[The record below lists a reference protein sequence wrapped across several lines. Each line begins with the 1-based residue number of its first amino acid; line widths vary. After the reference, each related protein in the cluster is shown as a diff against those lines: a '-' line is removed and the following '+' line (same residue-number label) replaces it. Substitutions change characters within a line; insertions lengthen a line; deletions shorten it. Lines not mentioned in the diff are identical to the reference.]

1 MSDFDPAF
9 LEDRYR
15 TVLISKLKE
24 KRAELPKKAVPTTPS
39 AQNVISLM
47 DVLKRSL
54 AAEQPVART
63 SPTKPAPRRVAAPS
77 RGAPKRSSRAR
88 SKNGLTS
95 RSDAQSLNVSSNLP
109 SPHEGIC
116 SDMLDCLVIGGG
128 PAGLL
133 AAVYLGRYRR
143 SVQVIDAGESRAAKI
158 PESHNYPGFFGIA
171 GPELLRRL
179 NAQARQYGAELVSGR
194 VTSLRK
200 EGDTFVASSS
210 GSDVNARFILLATGL
225 VDQCPTIEGQPAD
238 CPSEV
243 IRFCP
248 ICDGYEAID
257 RRVGVVGDIKAGGKK
272 ALFLRTYTKD
282 VSLFLTDETEDVDWQ
297 EKLAKANVRIVG
309 NLKQVRQTTENT
321 ITVVTQQ
328 GDTHEVDALYP
339 ALGCIVRSDLATG
352 LGASSTENG
361 NLEVDDHQ
369 RTTIG
374 GLYAAGDVVT
384 DLHQLSV
391 AFGHAA
397 IAATDIHN
405 RLPPNPR

>member
-1 MSDFDPAF
+1 M
-9 LEDRYR
+9 
-15 TVLISKLKE
+15 
-24 KRAELPKKAVPTTPS
+24 
-39 AQNVISLM
+39 
-47 DVLKRSL
+47 
-54 AAEQPVART
+54 
-63 SPTKPAPRRVAAPS
+63 
-77 RGAPKRSSRAR
+77 
-88 SKNGLTS
+88 
-95 RSDAQSLNVSSNLP
+95 
-109 SPHEGIC
+109 
-116 SDMLDCLVIGGG
+116 
-128 PAGLL
+128 
-133 AAVYLGRYRR
+133 
-143 SVQVIDAGESRAAKI
+143 
-158 PESHNYPGFFGIA
+158 
-171 GPELLRRL
+171 LRRL
-179 NAQARQYGAELVSGR
+179 TAQARQYGAELVSGR

-257 RRVGVVGDIKAGGKK
+257 HRVGVVGDITAGGKK

-282 VSLFLTDETEDVDWQ
+282 VSLFLSDETEDVDWQ
-297 EKLAKANVRIVG
+297 EKLAKANVKIVG
-309 NLKQVRQTTENT
+309 NLNQVRQTPENT
-321 ITVVTQQ
+321 IRVVTQL

-361 NLEVDDHQ
+361 NLKVDDHQ
-369 RTTIG
+369 RTTIA

>member
-1 MSDFDPAF
+1 
-9 LEDRYR
+9 
-15 TVLISKLKE
+15 
-24 KRAELPKKAVPTTPS
+24 
-39 AQNVISLM
+39 
-47 DVLKRSL
+47 
-54 AAEQPVART
+54 
-63 SPTKPAPRRVAAPS
+63 
-77 RGAPKRSSRAR
+77 
-88 SKNGLTS
+88 
-95 RSDAQSLNVSSNLP
+95 
-109 SPHEGIC
+109 
-116 SDMLDCLVIGGG
+116 MLDCLVIGGG

-143 SVQVIDAGESRAAKI
+143 SVQVIDAGESRADTI

-200 EGDTFVASSS
+200 EGEAFVATCS
-210 GSDVNARFILLATGL
+210 GCDVNARFILLATGL
-225 VDQCPTIEGQPAD
+225 LDHCPPIEGRPAD

-257 RRVGVVGDIKAGGKK
+257 RRVGVLGDIKAGGKK

-297 EKLAKANVRIVG
+297 EKLTKTNVRIVG
-309 NLKQVRQTTENT
+309 QLQEVRQGTENT
-321 ITVVTQQ
+321 VTVTTRQ
-328 GDTHEVDALYP
+328 GEIHEVDALYP
-339 ALGCIVRSDLATG
+339 ALGCIVRSDLATL

-369 RTTIG
+369 RTTIE

>member
-1 MSDFDPAF
+1 
-9 LEDRYR
+9 
-15 TVLISKLKE
+15 
-24 KRAELPKKAVPTTPS
+24 
-39 AQNVISLM
+39 
-47 DVLKRSL
+47 
-54 AAEQPVART
+54 
-63 SPTKPAPRRVAAPS
+63 
-77 RGAPKRSSRAR
+77 
-88 SKNGLTS
+88 
-95 RSDAQSLNVSSNLP
+95 
-109 SPHEGIC
+109 
-116 SDMLDCLVIGGG
+116 MLDCLVIGGG

-158 PESHNYPGFFGIA
+158 PESHNYPGFFGI
-171 GPELLRRL
+171 GGLELLRRL
-179 NAQARQYGAELVSGR
+179 NAQARQYGAGLVSDR

-200 EGDTFVASSS
+200 EGEGLVAMCS
-210 GSDVNARFILLATGL
+210 GSDVDARFILLATGL
-225 VDQCPTIEGQPAD
+225 VDNCPPIEGQPAD
-238 CPSEV
+238 CPSDV

-257 RRVGVVGDIKAGGKK
+257 RRVGVLGDIKAGGRK

-282 VSLFLTDETEDVDWQ
+282 VSLFLTDATADEVLL
-297 EKLAKANVRIVG
+297 EKLRKANVRVMG
-309 NLKQVRQTTENT
+309 KLKQIRRPTENT
-321 ITVVTQQ
+321 VTVVTQS
-328 GDTHEVDALYP
+328 GESHEVDALYP
-339 ALGCIVRSDLATG
+339 ALGCTVHSELATA

-369 RTTIG
+369 RTTVD

-397 IAATDIHN
+397 VAATDIHN

>member
-1 MSDFDPAF
+1 
-9 LEDRYR
+9 
-15 TVLISKLKE
+15 
-24 KRAELPKKAVPTTPS
+24 
-39 AQNVISLM
+39 
-47 DVLKRSL
+47 
-54 AAEQPVART
+54 
-63 SPTKPAPRRVAAPS
+63 
-77 RGAPKRSSRAR
+77 
-88 SKNGLTS
+88 
-95 RSDAQSLNVSSNLP
+95 
-109 SPHEGIC
+109 
-116 SDMLDCLVIGGG
+116 MLDCLVIGGG

-200 EGDTFVASSS
+200 KGDIFVVSSS

-225 VDQCPTIEGQPAD
+225 VDHCPPIEGQPAE
-238 CPSEV
+238 CPCEV
-243 IRFCP
+243 VRFCP

-257 RRVGVVGDIKAGGKK
+257 RRVGVLGDIKAGGKK

-282 VSLFLTDETEDVDWQ
+282 VSLFLTDETEDVEWQ
-297 EKLAKANVRIVG
+297 EKLTKANVRIVG
-309 NLKQVRQTTENT
+309 ELQQVRQGTENT
-321 ITVVTQQ
+321 ITVATQQ
-328 GDTHEVDALYP
+328 REIHEVDALYP
-339 ALGCIVRSDLATG
+339 ALGCKVRSDLATG
-352 LGASSTENG
+352 IGASSTENG
-361 NLEVDDHQ
+361 NLQVDEHQ
-369 RTTIG
+369 RTTIE

>member
-1 MSDFDPAF
+1 
-9 LEDRYR
+9 
-15 TVLISKLKE
+15 
-24 KRAELPKKAVPTTPS
+24 
-39 AQNVISLM
+39 
-47 DVLKRSL
+47 
-54 AAEQPVART
+54 
-63 SPTKPAPRRVAAPS
+63 
-77 RGAPKRSSRAR
+77 
-88 SKNGLTS
+88 
-95 RSDAQSLNVSSNLP
+95 
-109 SPHEGIC
+109 
-116 SDMLDCLVIGGG
+116 MLDCLVIGGG

-225 VDQCPTIEGQPAD
+225 VDHCPPIEGQPAD

-257 RRVGVVGDIKAGGKK
+257 RRVGVLGDIKAGGKK

-297 EKLAKANVRIVG
+297 EKLTKANVRIVG
-309 NLKQVRQTTENT
+309 KLQQVRQATENT
-321 ITVVTQQ
+321 VTVVTQQ
-328 GDTHEVDALYP
+328 GEIHEVDALYP

-369 RTTIG
+369 RTTID

>member
-1 MSDFDPAF
+1 
-9 LEDRYR
+9 
-15 TVLISKLKE
+15 
-24 KRAELPKKAVPTTPS
+24 
-39 AQNVISLM
+39 
-47 DVLKRSL
+47 
-54 AAEQPVART
+54 
-63 SPTKPAPRRVAAPS
+63 
-77 RGAPKRSSRAR
+77 
-88 SKNGLTS
+88 
-95 RSDAQSLNVSSNLP
+95 
-109 SPHEGIC
+109 
-116 SDMLDCLVIGGG
+116 MLDCLVIGGG

-179 NAQARQYGAELVSGR
+179 TAQARQYGAELVSGR

-210 GSDVNARFILLATGL
+210 GSGVNARFILLATGL

-257 RRVGVVGDIKAGGKK
+257 HRVGVVGDIKAGGKK

-282 VSLFLTDETEDVDWQ
+282 VSLFLTDETEDVDRQ

-321 ITVVTQQ
+321 ITVVTQ
-328 GDTHEVDALYP
+328 
-339 ALGCIVRSDLATG
+339 
-352 LGASSTENG
+352 LGAPTKWTLST
-361 NLEVDDHQ
+361 LP
-369 RTTIG
+369 
-374 GLYAAGDVVT
+374 
-384 DLHQLSV
+384 SV
-391 AFGHAA
+391 ASFAPILPLGLEPPPPRTAILKLMTISGRPSAA
-397 IAATDIHN
+397 FT
-405 RLPPNPR
+405 RQGTS